1 MDSVFPFIKKYWY
14 LLLPFLVLAIITS
27 IKEARTED
35 LHGDPYIFWAVGKKF
50 LLGESLYDIIPGTQ
64 EYLYPPVAALLFQL
78 LALMPFPIAVGIF
91 TFFNFTTWLL
101 LIILTY
107 RILEIYFPND
117 KLRISLTFG
126 IIMTIRYFWH
136 NIIWVNVNELVALM
150 SVAGVYF
157 YLKDKVNLGLAL
169 LTLAMWTKVMPLLII
184 IVLFIRRPIHTFVT
198 VFGFSVVL
206 LVIIMGFREVDR
218 GVQDYLDFWNIAFK
232 PFLLGGKVYTL
243 WIAFGISATFSKLLI
258 AHPDL
263 NGIHYNIAEL
273 SPKLVGKLSLIVR
286 LIIFGATYFFV
297 FKTRKQLQIP
307 LLSIV
312 LIYLTILLVAGVSW
326 EGHHV
331 TLLLPIAGL
340 CQILTLE
347 NKLKLRNSLI
357 VSGIVVGF
365 ATSDIVGT
373 TLSDYLQAF
382 SLITYFVLFMYGI
395 SIWLSYSYL
404 KRFNLLIT
412 LRKN

>member
-297 FKTRKQLQIP
+297 FNNFYKSNFM
-307 LLSIV
+307 SI
-312 LIYLTILLVAGVSW
+312 
-326 EGHHV
+326 
-331 TLLLPIAGL
+331 
-340 CQILTLE
+340 
-347 NKLKLRNSLI
+347 
-357 VSGIVVGF
+357 
-365 ATSDIVGT
+365 
-373 TLSDYLQAF
+373 
-382 SLITYFVLFMYGI
+382 
-395 SIWLSYSYL
+395 
-404 KRFNLLIT
+404 
-412 LRKN
+412 